1 MPASSNASSPPLPA
15 ARQAK
20 PGSAQRKRQ
29 AKLRQ
34 QAAAAQQSGSSC
46 SAADLNPAT
55 DQAKP
60 AAVPAGNQP
69 ETTSPSQPT
78 SKAVQSSDVPAGV
91 GIQPPLVVLESDV
104 ITAVATA
111 AELDSSSGAV
121 LAITWL

>member
-34 QAAAAQQSGSSC
+34 QAAAAQQSGSSS

-55 DQAKP
+55 DQAKPHKP

-111 AELDSSSGAV
+111 AELDSSSGA
-121 LAITWL
+121 ITWL